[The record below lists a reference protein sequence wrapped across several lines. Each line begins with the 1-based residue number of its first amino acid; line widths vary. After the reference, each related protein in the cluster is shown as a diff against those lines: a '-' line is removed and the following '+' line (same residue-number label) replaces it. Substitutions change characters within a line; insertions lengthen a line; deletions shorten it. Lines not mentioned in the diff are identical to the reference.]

1 MKNMVTFL
9 RSAGAVLFGMRAGI
23 RRRLGG
29 GGAEAPCGLKPA
41 LHGPATLRALV
52 WIGAFLVV
60 GTLAWTQTQSD
71 IKLILK
77 GGTVRKIALPDFR
90 AAGAAAPLAAV
101 FNRTVFDDIQRSG
114 LLEPSAKSFYPLN
127 PPQQESD
134 LRATPEPRP
143 ARRGAEPETPNCGGL
158 CLSDWANPP
167 GEAAYLGFGYLAE
180 QAGQLVAFGHLFTT
194 SVPDVASAKAF
205 RKLYNAPMTE
215 EGARRLA
222 HEYAADILKQFGGQ
236 SLAGSKIYFV
246 SDRGGASG
254 TKELWVMDFDGQNQR
269 QLTKFNSV
277 STMPAVSPDHNR
289 LAFTTF
295 AKGQPQIM
303 VMSLETFRYLPFMN
317 PQASLN
323 ATPSFAPDGSKMLF
337 SSTLDGRYTQ
347 IYVANPDGTG
357 VRRLSNSRAIEM
369 EPKVNPKTGQ
379 DVLFVSGRG
388 GGQQIY
394 RMNLDGAGVE
404 RVTDGTGEAA
414 NPAWHPD
421 GQIIAFK
428 WTRGFAPGN
437 WNIFIMD
444 VASRETAQL
453 THGAGRNE
461 NPSWAPDGRHLVFS
475 SNRSGRYQIYSM
487 LPDGTELRQL
497 TQTGNNTM
505 PVWVK

>member
-1 MKNMVTFL
+1 MKKL
-9 RSAGAVLFGMRAGI
+9 ISSL
-23 RRRLGG
+23 
-29 GGAEAPCGLKPA
+29 
-41 LHGPATLRALV
+41 TLALV
-52 WIGAFLVV
+52 A
-60 GTLAWTQTQSD
+60 LAAVAAWSQQRSD
-71 IKLILK
+71 MVLKLS
-77 GGTVRKIALPDFR
+77 GGTTRKIALPDFR
-90 AAGAAAPLAAV
+90 GSGAAAPLANI
-101 FNRTVFDDIQRSG
+101 FNQTVYAGIQQSG
-114 LLEPSAKSFYPLN
+114 LLETAAKSFYPLN

-134 LRATPEPRP
+134 LRAAPAAAP
-143 ARRGAEPETPNCGGL
+143 ARQGAALEPPTCGGL

-167 GEAAYLGFGYLAE
+167 VEAAYLGFGYLAE
-180 QAGQLVAFGHLFTT
+180 QGGQLVAIGHLFTT
-194 SVPDVASAKAF
+194 SVPDVQSAKAF

-246 SDRGGASG
+246 SDRTGAG
-254 TKELWVMDFDGQNQR
+254 MKEIWVMDFDGANQR

-277 STMPAVSPDHNR
+277 STMPAVSPGHNR

-295 AKGQPQIM
+295 SKGQPQIM
-303 VMSLETFRYLPFMN
+303 TMSLETFRYLPFIN

-323 ATPSFAPDGSKMLF
+323 ATPGFTPDGSKMLF

-347 IYVANPDGTG
+347 IYIANTDGTG
-357 VRRLSNSRAIEM
+357 TRRLSQSRAIEM

-388 GGQQIY
+388 GPQQIY

-404 RVTDGTGEAA
+404 RLTDGTGEAA

-421 GQIIAFK
+421 GQIAAFK

-475 SNRSGRYQIYSM
+475 SNRSGRFQIYSM
-487 LPDGTELRQL
+487 LVDGTELRQL
-497 TQTGNNTM
+497 TNSGNNTM

>member
-1 MKNMVTFL
+1 MKKLVSFL
-9 RSAGAVLFGMRAGI
+9 TIAVV
-23 RRRLGG
+23 
-29 GGAEAPCGLKPA
+29 A
-41 LHGPATLRALV
+41 LAAV
-52 WIGAFLVV
+52 A
-60 GTLAWTQTQSD
+60 AWSQSRSD
-71 IKLILK
+71 IVLKLA
-77 GGTVRKIALPDFR
+77 GGTARKIALPDFR
-90 AAGAAAPLAAV
+90 AAGAAAPFAAV
-101 FNRTVFDDIQRSG
+101 FNQTVFADIQQSG
-114 LLEPSAKSFYPLN
+114 LLEPAAKSFYPLN

-167 GEAAYLGFGYLAE
+167 VEAAYLGFGYLAE

-194 SVPDVASAKAF
+194 SVPDIASAKAF

-246 SDRGGASG
+246 SDRGGKG
-254 TKELWVMDFDGQNQR
+254 TKELWTMDFDGANQR
-269 QLTKFNSV
+269 QLTKFGSV

-303 VMSLETFRYLPFMN
+303 VMSLETFRYLPFLN

-323 ATPSFAPDGSKMLF
+323 ATPSFTTDGSQILF

-347 IYVANPDGTG
+347 IYSANSDGTG
-357 VRRLSNSRAIEM
+357 VRRLSNNRAIEM

-388 GGQQIY
+388 GFQQIY

-404 RVTDGTGEAA
+404 RLTDGTGEAA

-421 GQIIAFK
+421 GQIMAFK
-428 WTRGFAPGN
+428 WTRGYAPGN

-453 THGAGRNE
+453 TQGAGRNE
-461 NPSWAPDGRHLVFS
+461 NPSWAPDGRHIVFS
-475 SNRSGRYQIYSM
+475 SNRSGSFQLYSM
-487 LPDGTELRQL
+487 LVDGTELRQL
-497 TQTGNNTM
+497 TRTGNNTM
-505 PVWVK
+505 PVWIK

>member
-1 MKNMVTFL
+1 MKKLICSLTLVAAAL
-9 RSAGAVLFGMRAGI
+9 AAVA
-23 RRRLGG
+23 
-29 GGAEAPCGLKPA
+29 
-41 LHGPATLRALV
+41 
-52 WIGAFLVV
+52 
-60 GTLAWTQTQSD
+60 AWSQSRSD
-71 IKLILK
+71 IVLK
-77 GGTVRKIALPDFR
+77 IAGGTSRKIALPDFR
-90 AAGAAAPLAAV
+90 GAGGAAPFAAV
-101 FNRTVFDDIQRSG
+101 FNQTVFADIQQSG
-114 LLEPSAKSFYPLN
+114 LLEPAAKSFYPLN
-127 PPQQESD
+127 PPQQETD
-134 LRATPEPRP
+134 LRAAPEPRP
-143 ARRGAEPETPNCGGL
+143 ARKGAAPEAPGCGGL

-167 GEAAYLGFGYLAE
+167 VEAVYLGFGYLAD
-180 QAGQLVAFGHLFTT
+180 QGGQLVAIGHLFTT
-194 SVPDVASAKAF
+194 SGADVASAKAF
-205 RKLYNAPMTE
+205 RKLYNAPLTE
-215 EGARRLA
+215 EGARRIA
-222 HEYAADILKQFGGQ
+222 HEYAADIIKQLGGQ

-246 SDRGGASG
+246 SDRGGQS
-254 TKELWVMDFDGQNQR
+254 TKELWVMDHDGQNQR

-323 ATPSFAPDGSKMLF
+323 ATPSFTPDGSQMLF

-347 IYVANPDGTG
+347 IYVASANGTG
-357 VRRLSNSRAIEM
+357 VRRLSNSRAIEV

-388 GGQQIY
+388 GPQQIY
-394 RMNLDGAGVE
+394 KMNFDGAGVE
-404 RVTDGTGEAA
+404 RLTDGTGEAA

-421 GQIIAFK
+421 GQIMAFK

-444 VASRETAQL
+444 VVSRETAQL

-475 SNRSGRYQIYSM
+475 SNRSGRFQIYSM
-487 LPDGTELRQL
+487 LVDGTEVRQL
-497 TQTGNNTM
+497 TTAGNNTM